1 MKITSIDV
9 MKLTKTEATIKGAA
23 WNPIVVKINTD
34 EGIYGYG
41 EAGLCYGNAND
52 AAFGI
57 CKDFAKLIIGM
68 DPMENEVIWNFLHRI
83 TFWGMGGGGVIF
95 SGMSAID
102 IALWDIK
109 GKALGVPVY
118 KLLGGKVNKK
128 IRAYA
133 SQLQFGWGRESYPC
147 ITPGD
152 YARSCQQAID
162 DGFDAVKVD
171 PIGYD
176 LDGHWMNW
184 NNYGIIDNKRMQLYY
199 DRMAAIRETGGP
211 DMDII
216 LELHS
221 LCDTTGAIQ
230 LCQALEKLKIF
241 YCEEPTQPLNP
252 DLYKAIAEK
261 TSIPLAT
268 GERSYSRWGYRQFF
282 EDRTLRIIQ
291 PDLHNTGGITEG
303 KKICDMAHTYDVG
316 VQLHVCGSPLATA
329 ATLHLEAAMPNFVI
343 HEHNAVSILPSNV
356 DLCIHDY
363 QPVNGYYTVP
373 ELPGIGQELSDWA
386 IKNAITET
394 ITAGNDPYSRF

>member
-9 MKLTKTEATIKGAA
+9 MKLTKTYPAVAIP
-23 WNPIVVKINTD
+23 WNPIVVRVNTD

-57 CKDFAKLIIGM
+57 CKDMAKMVIGM
-68 DPMENEVIWNFLHRI
+68 DPMENEVIWNHLHRNS
-83 TFWGMGGGGVIF
+83 FWGMGGGTVIF
-95 SGMSAID
+95 SGISAID

-118 KLLGGKVNKK
+118 KLLGGKVNPK

-133 SQLQFGWGRESYPC
+133 SQLQFGWGKESYSCVKPE
-147 ITPGD
+147 D
-152 YARSCQQAID
+152 YARSCKQAMD

-171 PIGYD
+171 PVGFD
-176 LDGHWMNW
+176 TEGRWMRPGW
-184 NNYGIIDNKRMQLYY
+184 TNYGILQSKQIQLYI
-199 DRMAAIRETGGP
+199 DRIAAIREVGGP
-211 DMDII
+211 DLDII

-221 LCDTTGAIQ
+221 LTDTNTAVQ
-230 LCQALEKLKIF
+230 LCNELEKFRIF

-252 DLYKAIAEK
+252 DLYRTIASK
-261 TSIPLAT
+261 TNIPLAT

-282 EDRTLRIIQ
+282 EDRTLGIIQ
-291 PDLHNTGGITEG
+291 PDLQNTGGITEG
-303 KKICDMAHTYDVG
+303 KKICDMAHVYDVG

-329 ATLHLEAAMPNFVI
+329 ATLQLEAAIPNFVI
-343 HEHNAVSILPSNV
+343 HEHNAVSVRDSNIN
-356 DLCIHDY
+356 LCIHDY

-386 IKNAITET
+386 LSNAIIKTVK
-394 ITAGNDPYSRF
+394 